1 MLVSSVLPP
10 VIFSKC
16 FWVFHSF
23 SSPTGSIVT
32 FLWLHWLQVFKG
44 CFLPEVLIFNGVQPT
59 YPQGGLQALTDG
71 IYFHVIEKKTLK
83 IRIIHVR
90 WLLYHMENVYIFL
103 WMHCLCAAHVFI
115 AVCQHYGFSY
125 FQLTIISCYRYY
137 NQNLS
142 ILYCSMC
149 TSFYNSKSTNCITE
163 VCWFCSS

>member
-71 IYFHVIEKKTLK
+71 IYFHVIEKKNFK
-83 IRIIHVR
+83 
-90 WLLYHMENVYIFL
+90 
-103 WMHCLCAAHVFI
+103 
-115 AVCQHYGFSY
+115 
-125 FQLTIISCYRYY
+125 
-137 NQNLS
+137 NQNHPCEMIALS
-142 ILYCSMC
+142 YGKCFHIFVNALLMC
-149 TSFYNSKSTNCITE
+149 CACIHCCLSALWIQLFSVNYHFMLSVLQSK
-163 VCWFCSS
+163 FKYPLL